1 MSSVFRKF
9 NFLLLRIRYQGF
21 RLWQHY
27 VRFLENLL
35 ESLIR
40 RWLLKGELLHSF
52 VNNSQPYQHS
62 EKQALIDNGKTRTV
76 IFFTFRTL
84 HFLDWFVPI
93 HLALERLF
101 PEKYEVFYINFG
113 STQHRIG
120 VGFEYIRYHRKVE
133 ERMLLLGVSPL
144 RHFSHQELAEY
155 SLFPEPAVHLTCESI
170 RQETFS
176 VPERIYLPHYAL
188 PKAIDTGLPE
198 NIRFNHVFLPTQ
210 PPYTYSQLNEKFPG
224 NVKVHSVGY
233 PKLHAMHSNLKHLN
247 DDERPVVIYAPS
259 LEIKLLFDALDKG
272 LLDIIKKL
280 TQYLFVIKLHPSLAS
295 RKHYVT
301 SFISRQLNDAEHIQ
315 FNDLAGI
322 QELAEESSIM
332 ITDYGSA
339 GGEYRMGFGR
349 RIICL
354 KVPEEYEGGADLRF
368 RDDFADA
375 VCEVEELEQVIESVI
390 NKGDISLSE
399 LRDIRE
405 KVLSFPDAA
414 DEAAARTINE
424 ICSSR

>member
-1 MSSVFRKF
+1 MSSVVRKF
-9 NFLLLRIRYQGF
+9 NFFLLRIRYQGF
-21 RLWQHY
+21 RLWQHN
-27 VRFLENLL
+27 VRFIENLL
-35 ESLIR
+35 ESLMR
-40 RWLLKGELLHSF
+40 RWLLKGELLHTF
-52 VNNSQPYQHS
+52 VNNSQPYLQS
-62 EKQALIDNGKTRTV
+62 EKQALIDNGKTRKV

-84 HFLDWFVPI
+84 HFLDWFAPI
-93 HLALERLF
+93 HLALDRLF

-113 STQHRIG
+113 ATLHRIG
-120 VGFEYIRYHRKVE
+120 AGIEYLRYHRKVE

-144 RHFSHQELAEY
+144 RDFSHQELSEY
-155 SLFPEPAVHLTCESI
+155 SSIPEPAVHLTCESI

-176 VPERIYLPHYAL
+176 APERIYLPHYAL
-188 PKAIDTGLPE
+188 PKAIDTGLPG
-198 NIRFNHVFLPTQ
+198 NIRFNHVFLPTR
-210 PPYTYSQLNEKFPG
+210 PPYTYQQLNQKYPG

-233 PKLHAMHSNLKHLN
+233 PKLHAIHSNVKRFN

-295 RKHYVT
+295 RRHYVT
-301 SFISRQLNDAEHIQ
+301 SFISRQLKDAEHIQ

-332 ITDYGSA
+332 ITDFGSV

-375 VCEVEELEQVIESVI
+375 VCEVGELELVIESVI
-390 NKGDISLSE
+390 DKGNLSFSE
-399 LRDIRE
+399 LRNMRE

-424 ICSSR
+424 ICSS